1 MKISYN
7 WLKDYLN
14 TDLSPEEVSKILTN
28 TGLEVEGMESFE
40 SIKGGLEG
48 FVIGEVKECKKH
60 PNADKLSL
68 TKVDIGTGEEL
79 PIVCGAPNVAE
90 GQKVVVAT
98 VGTTLYTGDKEFKIK
113 KAKMR
118 GEVSEGMICA
128 EDEMGLGDS
137 HEGIMVLQDDV
148 KTGTPAKEYFEI
160 ERDVVFEI
168 GLTPNRIDG
177 ASHIGTARDLAAF
190 LQSQDKDIKLKKPDV
205 DEFKVDHTK
214 LQIPVSIENPDA
226 CPRYT
231 AITMTNLKVGP
242 SPKWLQNRLQ
252 AIGLK
257 PINNLVDI
265 SNYVLHET
273 GHPLHFF
280 DADKI
285 KGGKV
290 IVKTLENKT
299 PFLTLD
305 NEKRELSHE
314 DLMICDAEGGMCI
327 AGVYGGIDSGVTEN
341 TKNLFI
347 ESAYFNPVYIRKTAK
362 RHTLHTDASFRFERG
377 ADPNNTVFALKRAAM
392 LIKELAGGE
401 ISSDI
406 IDEYPKKIENEIVDF
421 SYRNMERLIG
431 QPISKEKVKSIL
443 ESLDVQILEDKEET
457 LKLEIPTYR
466 TDVTRE
472 VDVIEEILRIYGY
485 DTIEVPSKLNS
496 SMSYREKPDMEFLQ
510 NQVSDLLSNNGF
522 HEIMSNSLTKP
533 AYYENLKTYSKDK
546 LVNIFNPL
554 SQDLGAMRESL
565 LFGGLEAIQYNKN
578 RKNPNLRLYEFGN
591 VYWLDNSVRNEDPLK
606 KYKEEPRL
614 ALFLHGLSNTGNW
627 TTSKEATSFYEIRS
641 FIDNILERLGFDKNK
656 LEVKETSSELFRE
669 GLDYNYNNKTIA
681 SFGMISNAIKVPFDI
696 EEEVYYG
703 HLAWHELVKTAGK
716 HQVIFKPV
724 PKYPAVRRDLAL
736 LLDKHIKFSQ
746 IYELAKKTEKKLLK
760 QIELFDVFEGKQI
773 GENKKSY
780 AVSFV
785 LQDESKTLKDKQ
797 IDKIMKNLI
806 RSFEQELGA
815 QIR

>member
-7 WLKDYLN
+7 WLKDYLD

-28 TGLEVEGMESFE
+28 TGLEVEGMERFE
-40 SIKGGLEG
+40 SVKGGLEG
-48 FVIGEVKECKKH
+48 FVIGEVKACKKH

-68 TKVDIGTGEEL
+68 TRVDIGSGEDL
-79 PIVCGAPNVAE
+79 SIVCGAPNVAE

-98 VGTTLYTGDKEFKIK
+98 VGTTLYADDKEFKIK

-137 HEGIMVLQDDV
+137 HDGIMVLEDDV
-148 KTGTPAKEYFEI
+148 KTGTLAKDYFDI

-177 ASHIGTARDLAAF
+177 ASHIGTARDLAAY
-190 LQSQDKDIKLKKPDV
+190 LQSQNKDIKLKKPSV
-205 DEFKVDHTK
+205 DGFKVDNSELK
-214 LQIPVSIENPDA
+214 IPVSIENPDA

-231 AITMTNLKVGP
+231 AITMTNLQVGP

-265 SNYVLHET
+265 SNFVLHET

-290 IVKTLENKT
+290 IVKTLKDKT

-305 NEKRELSHE
+305 NEERELSNE
-314 DLMICDAEGGMCI
+314 DLMICDTEGGMCI

-341 TKNLFI
+341 TKSLFI

-377 ADPNNTVFALKRAAM
+377 ADPNNTVYALKRAAL
-392 LIKELAGGE
+392 LIKELAGGK
-401 ISSDI
+401 ISSEI
-406 IDEYPKKIENEIVDF
+406 VDEYPKKIKNEIVDF
-421 SYRNMERLIG
+421 SYANMERLIG
-431 QPISKEKVKSIL
+431 QSISKEKVKSIL
-443 ESLDVQILEDKEET
+443 ASLDIQIQEEQEES
-457 LKLEIPTYR
+457 LKLEIPSYR
-466 TDVTRE
+466 ADVKRE

-496 SMSYREKPDMEFLQ
+496 SISYREKPDVEFLQ
-510 NQVSDLLSNNGF
+510 NQVSDLLSNSGF

-533 AYYENLKTYSKDK
+533 DYYKNLKDYSSEK

-578 RKNPNLRLYEFGN
+578 RKNPDLRLYEFGN
-591 VYWLDNSVRNEDPLK
+591 IYWLDKTVHSEDPLK

-627 TTSKEATSFYEIRS
+627 TTSKESTSFYELKS
-641 FIDNILERLGFDKNK
+641 FIDNILDRLGFDKNK
-656 LEVKETSSELFRE
+656 LEIKETSSELFRE
-669 GLDYNYNNKTIA
+669 GLDYTYNNKTIA
-681 SFGMISNAIKVPFDI
+681 SYGMVSNAIKVAFDI

-703 HLAWHELVKTAGK
+703 DLAWKELIKTAGK
-716 HQVIFKPV
+716 HQVIFNPV

-736 LLDKHIKFSQ
+736 LLDKHITFSQ
-746 IYELAKKTEKKLLK
+746 IYELAQKTEKKLLK